1 VLFSFSFLEFIVIFY
16 AKFHKNERRFAFLPL
31 KPVLFMEIFCI
42 ALAALSTLVWVGFV
56 LLPWR
61 PWSNQQALDAPNET
75 DLDVLLQD
83 ITVIIP
89 ARDEA
94 EVITQT
100 LQGVINQGSELE
112 IILIDD
118 GSEDGTTEKAVQAA
132 PANLRIVRGQTLP
145 AAWGGK
151 LWALE
156 QGRRLVR
163 TPYTLLLD
171 ADIALDKG
179 IVKALREK
187 MQKECVP
194 FISLMAAPSMS
205 SGWEKFLM
213 PAFVYFFKVLY
224 PFERVNSRRSKIAA
238 AAGGCILIESKL
250 LEQIGGFTP
259 IKLAVIDD
267 CSLARRVKSRGVG
280 IWLGV
285 SHSVKSIRRYQ
296 HVQEIWNM
304 VARSAFAQLRYSVWR
319 LVLCTLSMLLI
330 YEAPVVLLASQNI
343 PIRLLSIVSLT
354 IMVST
359 YLPTPQFYHRS
370 WAWGFGLPLV
380 AALFLLMTWTSALR
394 YWRGEY
400 TRWKG
405 RIYRR

>member
-1 VLFSFSFLEFIVIFY
+1 
-16 AKFHKNERRFAFLPL
+16 
-31 KPVLFMEIFCI
+31 METFWIT
-42 ALAALSTLVWVGFV
+42 LAALSTLVWIGFV

-61 PWSNQQALDAPNET
+61 PWLNQQVLDAW
-75 DLDVLLQD
+75 DKRDGGMLLKE
-83 ITVIIP
+83 ITVVIP
-89 ARDEA
+89 ARNEA
-94 EVITQT
+94 QVITQT
-100 LQGVINQGSELE
+100 LQGVMNQGPDLQ
-112 IILIDD
+112 IILMDD
-118 GSEDGTTEKAVQAA
+118 GSEDETAEKAAQATQ
-132 PANLRIVRGQTLP
+132 ANLRVVRGQTLP
-145 AAWGGK
+145 AGWAGK

-171 ADIALDKG
+171 ADIELDKG

-187 MQKECVP
+187 MQKEAVP
-194 FISLMAAPSMS
+194 LISLMAAPSMS
-205 SGWEKFLM
+205 GGWEKFLL

-238 AAGGCILIESKL
+238 AAGGCILMESKL
-250 LEQIGGFTP
+250 LDQIGGFKP

-267 CSLARRVKSRGVG
+267 CALARRVKSRRVG
-280 IWLGV
+280 IWLGMT
-285 SHSVKSIRRYQ
+285 HSVKSIRRYQ
-296 HVQEIWNM
+296 HLEEIWNM

-319 LVLCTLSMLLI
+319 LVLCTLSLLLI
-330 YEAPVVLLASQNI
+330 YEAPLVLLAAQNI
-343 PIRLLSIVSLT
+343 PIRLLSIIALT
-354 IMVST
+354 IMFFT
-359 YLPTPQFYHRS
+359 YVPTLQFYHRS
-370 WAWGFGLPLV
+370 WAWGFCLPLI